1 MEAHHRWY
9 AGFSMG
15 AVEDHRAY
23 APKTLA
29 FAVLTASDSRDE
41 TDDRSGGVIAELLQA
56 AGHRLIARQVVPDE
70 IETIRSATEALVENS
85 EVDVIVLTGGTGL
98 APRDISVEAV
108 SPLLK
113 RKIEGF
119 GELFRTL
126 SYQEI
131 GAAAMLSRACAGVSD
146 RTAVFV
152 IPGSP
157 KAAKLAME
165 SLILPEIGHLLGQL
179 RRSD

>member
-1 MEAHHRWY
+1 
-9 AGFSMG
+9 MG
-15 AVEDHRAY
+15 VVEDHRAY
-23 APKTLA
+23 SPASLA

-41 TDDRSGGVIAELLQA
+41 ASDLSGSLIVELVQA
-56 AGHRLIARQVVPDE
+56 AGHRVIERQVLQDE
-70 IETIRSATEALVENS
+70 IETIRSVTEALVESS
-85 EVDVIVLTGGTGL
+85 EIDVIVLTGGTGL
-98 APRDISVEAV
+98 SPRDISVEAI

-119 GELFRTL
+119 GELFRML
-126 SYQEI
+126 SYKEI

-146 RTAVFV
+146 RIALFV
-152 IPGSP
+152 VPGSP

-179 RRSD
+179 RRFDSPS